1 MIQITSVLK
10 SSHLID
16 LAISGVETLVGS
28 VYPPNCL
35 ICRTFVEDHAAMCD
49 KCMAAIGLLKGERCA
64 RCGCPGEWVGGCSNC
79 SGKAYRFH
87 QMITLADFNDE
98 VRQLVHALKYQG
110 RSRVATVL
118 EKLLGEVILDAWNVS
133 TGFLIV
139 PVPLHA
145 SRERE
150 EC

>member
-1 MIQITSVLK
+1 
-10 SSHLID
+10 
-16 LAISGVETLVGS
+16 
-28 VYPPNCL
+28 
-35 ICRTFVEDHAAMCD
+35 
-49 KCMAAIGLLKGERCA
+49 
-64 RCGCPGEWVGGCSNC
+64 
-79 SGKAYRFH
+79 
-87 QMITLADFNDE
+87 MITLVDFNDE

-133 TGFLIV
+133 MGFLIV